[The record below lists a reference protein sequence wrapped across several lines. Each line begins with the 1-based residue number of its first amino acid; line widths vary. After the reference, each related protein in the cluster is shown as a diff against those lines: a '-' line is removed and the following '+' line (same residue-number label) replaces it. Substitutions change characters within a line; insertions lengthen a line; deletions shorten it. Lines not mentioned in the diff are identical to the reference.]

1 MTIKI
6 LLILDPMKFSQI
18 PGQKEIINRLL
29 LTVSQERVS
38 HAQLFTGPE
47 GCGSLA
53 LALAYAQ
60 YISCEKRDPEDSCGT
75 CKSCVK
81 YEKMIHPDQHFVFP
95 VVRNKK
101 TSEPISTFEIIPLK
115 PDLDGDGDVDLCD
128 LYIFS
133 DHWLQ
138 ENDNPNWLQQ
148 ADLHP
153 DGRINMTD
161 FACFS
166 RAS

>member
-1 MTIKI
+1 MITVILADNYLAANGGYAPVYYQFENLPASAVFSIYFIK
-6 LLILDPMKFSQI
+6 DQI
-18 PGQKEIINRLL
+18 TYHTNR
-29 LTVSQERVS
+29 
-38 HAQLFTGPE
+38 
-47 GCGSLA
+47 A
-53 LALAYAQ
+53 LV
-60 YISCEKRDPEDSCGT
+60 D
-75 CKSCVK
+75 
-81 YEKMIHPDQHFVFP
+81 
-95 VVRNKK
+95 NNK

-166 RAS
+166 RAWSPGYY